1 MNDEEKSYLEF
12 YLEELDSIKPYT
24 EEEKKELLAKAMNGD
39 KQAKNDYINANLIRV
54 TEIARLY
61 VNQGVLLEDLI
72 GEGNVALASSMD
84 IVEEEED
91 VNEAEEMVVSMIMKA
106 MEELVADDANSKDA
120 FEEWAERANEVLDK
134 ARELSEDYLRKI
146 TIRELCEEAGY
157 TEEFVRDVMDVT
169 GGGIE
174 FIDMTGEK
182 NE

>member
-1 MNDEEKSYLEF
+1 MNDEEKSYLDF
-12 YLEELDSIKPYT
+12 YLEELEGIKSYT
-24 EEEKKELLAKAMNGD
+24 EEEKKNLLVKAMSGD
-39 KQAKNDYINANLIRV
+39 KQAKNDYISANLIRV
-54 TEIARLY
+54 TELARLY
-61 VNQGVLLEDLI
+61 VNQGVPLDDLI

-84 IVEEEED
+84 VVEQEED
-91 VNEAEEMVVSMIMKA
+91 ASEAEEMIVSMIMKA
-106 MEELVADDANSKDA
+106 MEELIADDAHSKDA
-120 FEEWAERANEVLDK
+120 FEEWAEKANEVLDK

-146 TIRELCEEAGY
+146 TIQELCEEAGY